1 MEWVFCVYWRARSS
15 SASASIALGENME
28 LGHAN
33 GVLLTSSPKGVQ
45 TACAIC
51 ALRALCHPTGAQPGE
66 GQPLVEHRRQVERG
80 RPLFYA
86 GRRPTALYAIRAG
99 FAKTCTRTSDE
110 RERIADF
117 HMIGDILGLDALLT
131 DAHPTTVYALNGVD
145 VCELPLDR
153 VRDMAE
159 EHPEAMAE
167 LLRILSEEYARLFAL
182 TVTLRALSA
191 KQRVAWFLIDW
202 SNRSAAK
209 GYSRRHFH
217 LHMRREEIGSYLG
230 LTFETVSRSMSQLQ
244 KEGVIE
250 VDGRSLHI
258 LNHNELQTIAA
269 G

>member
-1 MEWVFCVYWRARSS
+1 MEVTQSNGTS
-15 SASASIALGENME
+15 L
-28 LGHAN
+28 LAN
-33 GVLLTSSPKGVQ
+33 NTRGGVQ
-45 TACAIC
+45 TACSIC
-51 ALRALCHPTGAQPGE
+51 TLRALCYPAPAQPGQA
-66 GQPLVEHRRQVERG
+66 QPLVQHRRQIERG

-99 FAKTCTRTSDE
+99 FAKTCTRSSNE

-117 HMIGDILGLDALLT
+117 HMIGDTLGLDALLT
-131 DAHPTTVYALNGVD
+131 DSHPTSVYALNGVD
-145 VCELPLDR
+145 VCELPLER
-153 VRDMAE
+153 VRELAE
-159 EHPEAMAE
+159 KNPPVVAE
-167 LLRILSEEYARLFAL
+167 LLRILSEEYSRLFSL

-202 SNRSAAK
+202 SQRSAAK

-244 KEGVIE
+244 KDGVIE

-258 LNHNELQTIAA
+258 IDQGKLDTIAA